1 MTAGTR
7 GPRIPPGTG
16 TEIAASAATLAYNVV
31 INQATTSGTGYVT
44 ANACAATVS
53 VLAARHRG
61 VSWARM
67 GMVPGR
73 LGRGIRIGLATAL
86 PIASM
91 VGLGVA
97 VPATRRFFQDER
109 AAEADTRHVLF
120 ETLVRIPLGTAL
132 AEEVIFRG
140 ALLGLFTQRHSPAV
154 AASMSSV
161 LFGAWHVLPTVH
173 TLPGNPAAAHVQGD
187 PKRMAGIVLANVTAT
202 TVAGYGLAW
211 LRFRSGSLA
220 APAVAHASLNGIGLP
235 RRQVRRPRCGARHSA
250 GRYHHSQHRF
260 VPADSWRVN

>member
-1 MTAGTR
+1 MTSGTR
-7 GPRIPPGTG
+7 GPAIPPGTG

-31 INQATTSGTGYVT
+31 INQATTSGTGYIT

-53 VLAARHRG
+53 VVAARHRG

-86 PIASM
+86 PIASVM
-91 VGLGVA
+91 GLGVA

-109 AAEADTRHVLF
+109 AVEGDMRHVLF

-140 ALLGLFTQRHSPAV
+140 ALLGLFTQRHSPVV
-154 AASMSSV
+154 AAWMSSV

-173 TLPGNPAAAHVQGD
+173 TLPGSPAAAHVQGD
-187 PKRMAGIVLANVTAT
+187 PKRMAGLVLANVTAT

-211 LRFRSGSLA
+211 LRSRSGSLA
-220 APAVAHASLNGIGLP
+220 APAVAHASLNGIAYLAA
-235 RRQVRRPRCGARHSA
+235 RFAVYGAA
-250 GRYHHSQHRF
+250 
-260 VPADSWRVN
+260 